1 MGSRGGIGLN
11 RVAGASI
18 VEGEKMTQK
27 VLRLGILRFV
37 LKVVVV
43 NSFGA
48 AEIVNADHKRPEVLK
63 GSDRLQIKNQEA
75 HSDERDESQRNFQV
89 CVCDHGITV
98 LFEVEPLCIL
108 KGTVIAHGSRPPTML
123 PTIPAEDAP
132 AVPLKMWLVRAGIFR
147 SA

>member
-27 VLRLGILRFV
+27 VLRLRVLRFV

-43 NSFGA
+43 DGFGA
-48 AEIVNADHKRPEVLK
+48 AERVNADHKRPEVLK
-63 GSDRLQIKNQEA
+63 GSDHLQIKNQEA
-75 HSDERDESQRNFQV
+75 HSDERDEIQSNFQV

-98 LFEVEPLCIL
+98 LVESVCSFLL
-108 KGTVIAHGSRPPTML
+108 QAT
-123 PTIPAEDAP
+123 
-132 AVPLKMWLVRAGIFR
+132 
-147 SA
+147 

>member
-27 VLRLGILRFV
+27 VLRLGVLRFV

-43 NSFGA
+43 DGFGA

-63 GSDRLQIKNQEA
+63 GSDRLQIKNQET
-75 HSDERDESQRNFQV
+75 HSDERDEIQSNFQV
-89 CVCDHGITV
+89 CVCDHRITV
-98 LFEVEPLCIL
+98 LFEQESLCIL
-108 KGTVIAHGSRPPTML
+108 KGTVIAHGRRPPTML
-123 PTIPAEDAP
+123 PTIPTEDER
-132 AVPLKMWLVRAGIFR
+132 AVPQEVVLMGGETF
-147 SA
+147 SG